1 MLADS
6 NRDRI
11 PGGKTSS
18 PQFFFAVGTFG
29 DTLYPGLYLVPR
41 KKNHLI
47 NHKCSQK
54 MVCCPR
60 SVEKHCKDY
69 MCKDAI
75 REPWV
80 KENRERVRSG
90 ELGESLRKEV
100 LSEVVGQSSEQ
111 FYIPQAGLPRSP
123 LPCLGS
129 SLRRKHLDL

>member
-1 MLADS
+1 
-6 NRDRI
+6 
-11 PGGKTSS
+11 
-18 PQFFFAVGTFG
+18 
-29 DTLYPGLYLVPR
+29 
-41 KKNHLI
+41 
-47 NHKCSQK
+47 